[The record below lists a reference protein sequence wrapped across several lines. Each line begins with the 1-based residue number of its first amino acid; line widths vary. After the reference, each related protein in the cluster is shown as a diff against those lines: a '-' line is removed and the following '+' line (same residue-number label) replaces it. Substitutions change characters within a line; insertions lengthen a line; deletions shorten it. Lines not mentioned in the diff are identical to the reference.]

1 VWWFRRQ
8 RAFKIRRFQDVVA
21 NPGLGT
27 PVGGNAGKAPGVEP
41 VPEIGRAKARRDSQ
55 GSLPKTGASPYLDD
69 KATEL

>member
-8 RAFKIRRFQDVVA
+8 GAFKIRRFQDVVA

-27 PVGGNAGKAPGVEP
+27 PVGGNADKVPGVEP

-55 GSLPKTGASPYLDD
+55 GSLPKIEVSPYLDE
-69 KATEL
+69 KAMEL

>member
-1 VWWFRRQ
+1 VVVQ
-8 RAFKIRRFQDVVA
+8 KAGGFQDVVA

-27 PVGGNAGKAPGVEP
+27 PVGGKAVKTPGVAP
-41 VPEIGRAKARRDSQ
+41 ASKIGRAKARRDSQ